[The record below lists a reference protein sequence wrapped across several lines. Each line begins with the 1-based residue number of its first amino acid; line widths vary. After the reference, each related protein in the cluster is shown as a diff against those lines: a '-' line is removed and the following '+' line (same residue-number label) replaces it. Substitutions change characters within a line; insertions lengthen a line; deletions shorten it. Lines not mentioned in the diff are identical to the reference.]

1 MDINIKTWLLDIHQS
16 IEEIYGFLGE
26 HRDFFAYQ
34 KDWLNNTF

>member
-1 MDINIKTWLLDIHQS
+1 MDINIKTLLLDIHQS

-34 KDWLNNTF
+34 KDWLNNAF